1 MNLRIIAAQQSILA
15 SRLTALERLIATGAL
30 TPDVDIIA
38 DPAPDGGGFGGFPGG
53 GGGIGGGLPPIADP
67 APEDLRRLSRV
78 QLEARLSEIK
88 FARTRLDTLEGMF
101 TEALEAQR

>member
-38 DPAPDGGGFGGFPGG
+38 DPAPDGGGFGGFPG